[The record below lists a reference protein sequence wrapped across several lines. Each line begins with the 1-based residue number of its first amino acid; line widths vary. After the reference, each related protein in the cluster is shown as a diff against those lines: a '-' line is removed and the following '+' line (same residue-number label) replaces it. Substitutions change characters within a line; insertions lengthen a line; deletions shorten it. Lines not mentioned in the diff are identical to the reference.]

1 MNMISTGAFL
11 NEMDASGKQD
21 TLLKKLVA
29 AWEKKN
35 AKVARAG
42 GVSLMALSLAAC
54 GSSDDDDSSSSS
66 SSDTTTTTTTTS
78 QAFSLT
84 SGIDTVTGGTGNDT
98 INAGLN
104 SNGSQTLQS
113 LDTIDGGAG
122 TDTLNVVLGTAGTV
136 SPQLT
141 SIETVKITST
151 ANVTVDLLGA
161 SSVTSVSSIGSSGT
175 VDINN
180 IASTSASVL
189 IQSTDQNH
197 TVDFLNSAVTGTA
210 DSATVTLSNVTGGTL
225 TVDAAIEDVTFVSNG
240 GANTTGT
247 TTTSANTVTV
257 TGAENL
263 TLGGTLSKAETID
276 ASAAT
281 GKFTVTT
288 DNTNNTTV
296 KGGSAADTVTVTGSQ
311 SDIYG

>member
-1 MNMISTGAFL
+1 LYGAKNMNMISTGAFL
-11 NEMDASGKQD
+11 EGMDASGKQD

-29 AWEKKN
+29 SWEKKN

-54 GSSDDDDSSSSS
+54 GSSDDTTTSSS
-66 SSDTTTTTTTTS
+66 SSDSTTTTTTATNQS
-78 QAFSLT
+78 FSLT

-104 SNGSQTLQS
+104 NNGSQTLQS
-113 LDTIDGGAG
+113 LDTIDGGDG

-175 VDINN
+175 VDMNN
-180 IASTSASVL
+180 ISTTAASVL

-210 DSATVTLSNVTGGTL
+210 DAASVTLSNVTGGVL
-225 TVDAAIEDVTFVSNG
+225 TVDASVENVTFVSNG

-263 TLGGTLSKAETID
+263 TLGGTITTAETID

-281 GKFTVTT
+281 GKL
-288 DNTNNTTV
+288 
-296 KGGSAADTVTVTGSQ
+296 Q
-311 SDIYG
+311 

>member
-54 GSSDDDDSSSSS
+54 GSSDGDDSSSSS
-66 SSDTTTTTTTTS
+66 SSDTTTTTTTTG
-78 QAFSLT
+78 QAALT
-84 SGIDTVTGGTGNDT
+84 SGIDTVTGGSGNDT

-122 TDTLNVVLGTAGTV
+122 TDTLNVVLGTAGLLA
-136 SPQLT
+136 SAYLN
-141 SIETVKITST
+141 ETVKITST

-180 IASTSASVL
+180 ISTTSASVT

-210 DSATVTLSNVTGGTL
+210 DAATVTLSNVTGGTL
-225 TVDAAIEDVTFVSNG
+225 TVDAAIEDVTFVSTG

-288 DNTNNTTV
+288 DNTIIRRLRV
-296 KGGSAADTVTVTGSQ
+296 VALPVT
-311 SDIYG
+311 